1 MALKGHF
8 LWYNFYVKLIAITGG
23 IATGKSVISRYLR
36 SRGYPV
42 IDADVIGHEVLER
55 DDVKSEVVKR
65 FGDVLSVDGKVDRK
79 KLGLIVFS
87 DKEKL
92 RELNCIMH
100 QKIKDEIL
108 QQFKELSAVNDEIF
122 VEAAV
127 LFEMNLDKY
136 VDFVVVADCPDEIR
150 IQRIISRDHLSY
162 EEALKRINSQMP
174 RSEYLKRADLVI
186 DTSGDVA
193 KTIEQVFEMLN
204 KKPWCG
210 RI

>member
-23 IATGKSVISRYLR
+23 IATG
-36 SRGYPV
+36 
-42 IDADVIGHEVLER
+42 
-55 DDVKSEVVKR
+55 
-65 FGDVLSVDGKVDRK
+65 
-79 KLGLIVFS
+79 
-87 DKEKL
+87 KL

-186 DTSGDVA
+186 DTSGDVT
-193 KTIEQVFEMLN
+193 KTIEQAFEMLN